1 MEGKYLI
8 VNVGS
13 TSKRYAVYF
22 RNKSVFN
29 IHFKTNSGLP
39 KISDVLKKNN
49 VIKNGVEITKIA
61 VRVVSPGLYF
71 QQNRIIDKDYLR
83 MLGKSVSMA
92 PLHIRPTF
100 EEIKELQKQFPSS
113 MIIGVSDSRFH
124 STLPEIAKLYAIPIR
139 DSRRLQIYR
148 YGYHGISVSSVISQI
163 KSKYK
168 KIPSRIIVCHLGGG
182 SSITAVKNGKSVETS
197 MGFTPLEGLPMS
209 TRSGNID
216 FNAGLYILK
225 SKKITSIE
233 EYLNE
238 KSGFLGI
245 SEISDSMDKL
255 TKLSKSGNKKA
266 SLAVDK
272 FVYEVE
278 KYIGAYAAV
287 LGGVDFL
294 VFTGAIGENSHFI
307 RNLIIKKF
315 KFLGIK
321 NQNILVL
328 HTNEEEEIFREIIK
342 F

>member
-22 RNKSVFN
+22 RNKAVFN

-39 KISDVLKKNN
+39 KISDILKKNN
-49 VIKNGVEITKIA
+49 VIKNEGEITKIGI
-61 VRVVSPGLYF
+61 RVVSPGIYF
-71 QQNRIIDKDYLR
+71 QRTRIIDKTYLK
-83 MLGKSVSMA
+83 MLEQSVAMA
-92 PLHIRPTF
+92 PLHIKPTF
-100 EEIKELQKQFPSS
+100 EEIKKLQKQFPNVK
-113 MIIGVSDSRFH
+113 IIGVSDSSFH
-124 STLPEIAKLYAIPIR
+124 STMPEIARLYAIPLS
-139 DSRRLQIYR
+139 DSKKFQIYR
-148 YGYHGISVSSVISQI
+148 YGYHGISISSVISQI

-168 KIPSRIIVCHLGGG
+168 KIPSKIIVCHLGGG

-225 SKKITSIE
+225 SKKITRIE
-233 EYLNE
+233 GYLNE

-255 TKLSKSGNKKA
+255 IKLSKSGNKKA
-266 SLAVDK
+266 ELAVDK
-272 FVYEVE
+272 FVYEIE
-278 KYIGAYAAV
+278 KYIGAYTAV
-287 LGGVDFL
+287 LGGVDLL

-307 RNLIIKKF
+307 RKLIIKKL
-315 KFLGIK
+315 KFLGIEGLK
-321 NQNILVL
+321 ILVL
-328 HTNEEEEIFREIIK
+328 HTNEEEEIFKEIIK